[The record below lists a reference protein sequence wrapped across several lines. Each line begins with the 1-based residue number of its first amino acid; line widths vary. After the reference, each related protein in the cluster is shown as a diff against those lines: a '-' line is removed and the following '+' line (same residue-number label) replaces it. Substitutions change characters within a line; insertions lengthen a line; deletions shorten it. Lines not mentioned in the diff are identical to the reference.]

1 MTEAIEQNP
10 VGRPTDYRPEM
21 AEQAEKLCR
30 LGATNEEMAD
40 FFGVAVS
47 TIHEWRGVHPEF
59 SDAVK
64 KGKIL
69 ADAEV
74 ANSLYLKALGS
85 RDYPAD
91 TAACIFWLK
100 NRQPAKWRDKTATE
114 HSGRVAMSHEQWLDE
129 LDRDDDAEGEGA
141 GPPAAG

>member
-30 LGATNEEMAD
+30 LGATDKELAD
-40 FFGVAVS
+40 FFDVTER
-47 TIHEWRGVHPEF
+47 TIGNWKIEHDGFFQSLKR
-59 SDAVK
+59 
-64 KGKIL
+64 GKIL

-141 GPPAAG
+141 GPTAPG